1 MIKNRLTALL
11 VAVGLFALIG
21 VALAD
26 YNATRM
32 GTPPTGRGYWQNAST
47 GLRVD
52 SLGKTMVVLGEKE
65 ADYFIKHR
73 GIIQD
78 SLAAGS
84 SDSTRAPIA
93 VFKASRGFLIVSVNM
108 LSPNL
113 FTTVRLAISVTGT
126 YSSTY
131 SADSSFTFDVSK
143 DLALAV
149 DPTAAYTTVTD
160 TLQAHEMSTLGSPK
174 AGSASSTEYIVVIQR
189 DPAFANT
196 TSNRP
201 TAISVPLVDRAG
213 MWIAAPYLNVKVRVL
228 NQTGK
233 PAASRVPVRIDY
245 FGYVN

>member
-1 MIKNRLTALL
+1 MKNVAKNRLVAALVTVGL
-11 VAVGLFALIG
+11 VAVVS
-21 VALAD
+21 VAMAG

-32 GTPPTGRGYWQNAST
+32 GTPPLGGGYWQNAST

-52 SLGKTMVVLGEKE
+52 SLGKAMVVLGEKE

-93 VFKASRGFLIVSVNM
+93 VFKASRGFLVISANM
-108 LSPNL
+108 VSPNL
-113 FTTVRLAISVTGT
+113 FTTVRLAVSITGT

-131 SADSSFTFDVSK
+131 NADSSYTFDVGKEFTDFS
-143 DLALAV
+143 
-149 DPTAAYTTVTD
+149 TVMD
-160 TLQAHEMSTLGSPK
+160 TLQAHEMSSLGSPK
-174 AGSASSTEYIVVIQR
+174 ATAIASTEYIVVLQR
-189 DPAFANT
+189 DPAFAST

-213 MWIAAPYLNVKVRVL
+213 MWITAPYLNVKVRVI
-228 NQTGK
+228 NQTG
-233 PAASRVPVRIDY
+233 AAAARRVPIRVDY